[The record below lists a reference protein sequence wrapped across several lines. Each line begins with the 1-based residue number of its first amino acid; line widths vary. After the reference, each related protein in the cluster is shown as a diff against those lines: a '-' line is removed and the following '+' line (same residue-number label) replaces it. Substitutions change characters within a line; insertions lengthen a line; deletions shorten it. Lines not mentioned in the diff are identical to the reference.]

1 VTVIGNL
8 IVRDVGFCMSQY
20 VDVCSQMLTSEVFPI
35 SGKKV
40 LNFPVIQG
48 WMLESHLMVML
59 SVLKNVTLCMVGPRT
74 CTINSSVMHDHNILT
89 LRYQEIPS

>member
-1 VTVIGNL
+1 MTVIGNL
-8 IVRDVGFCMSQY
+8 IVWDVGFYISQY
-20 VDVCSQMLTSEVFPI
+20 VDVCSQMLTSAVFPI

-59 SVLKNVTLCMVGPRT
+59 SVLKNITLCMVGPRT
-74 CTINSSVMHDHNILT
+74 CTITAVSCMTIT
-89 LRYQEIPS
+89 F